1 MMKKYIRLWSWILNK
16 IEIVIIILQYIKIII
31 QEMTDSF
38 DNYSEISDAKMEKNK
53 KDKEKR
59 QKAYDEYLK
68 FYGDEIINKFISEMI
83 VKTDNKKDII
93 KKQQLSAEF
102 KFRLH
107 RETPKIKMPK
117 NQDLYDRMDKQFK
130 TQRANCWEGVKF
142 NNYSISGSVE
152 LDKIDEIDELSML

>member
-1 MMKKYIRLWSWILNK
+1 
-16 IEIVIIILQYIKIII
+16 
-31 QEMTDSF
+31 MTDSF

-68 FYGDEIINKFISEMI
+68 IYGDEIINKFINEMI
-83 VKTDNKKDII
+83 IKTGDKSDII
-93 KKQQLSAEF
+93 KKQQLSSEF

-117 NQDLYDRMDKQFK
+117 KSRF
-130 TQRANCWEGVKF
+130 V
-142 NNYSISGSVE
+142 
-152 LDKIDEIDELSML
+152 